1 MTVDDVLTFVIEK
14 PAAGGRMLARHNGR
28 VVLVAGAIPGETVTA
43 RVERVA
49 KGLAFAQTVDVD
61 TASPDRR
68 DTAIDPRC
76 GGNVFSHIRYDRQL
90 QIKRDIVADA
100 FARIAHAPLPELPAI
115 VPSPEGGYR
124 LRARFHVSHD
134 RLGFYREGSHQLC
147 DAAATGQLSQETVAW
162 LRTAERRIQAHGLHG
177 IAGVELGENIAGDE
191 RACHLEVGAV
201 AAENFTPLAEGLT
214 GLSVQR
220 ADRQGVAVAGG
231 EPMLEDTLRP
241 TGSDDSVLVRL
252 RRDVR
257 SFFQGNR
264 FLVQT
269 LARHVTSLVPGGPVV
284 DLYAG
289 IGLFG
294 LSLAALGHDVTL
306 VEGERGS
313 GADLRRNAEP
323 FGDRVQVAPMSV
335 ETFVASGQLAGAA
348 RQATVVVDPPL
359 TGLSGDAL
367 NGIIAAEP
375 PRLIYV
381 SCDPATLARDS
392 RRLLDSGYS
401 LANLTL
407 FDMFPN
413 TAHVEAVGVFGRE
426 H

>member
-1 MTVDDVLTFVIEK
+1 MTVDDVLTFVIER

-28 VVLVAGAIPGETVTA
+28 VVLVSGAIPGETVIA
-43 RVERVA
+43 RVERVT
-49 KGLAFAQTVDVD
+49 KGLAFAETLDVD
-61 TASPDRR
+61 AASPDRR

-90 QIKRDIVADA
+90 QIKREIVADA
-100 FARIAHAPLPELPAI
+100 FARIARAPLAELPAI
-115 VPSPEGGYR
+115 VSSPEGGYR
-124 LRARFHVSHD
+124 LRARFHVSNR

-162 LRTAERRIQAHGLHG
+162 LHSAERLIQAHGLDG
-177 IAGVELGENIAGDE
+177 IAGVELGENIAGDQ
-191 RACHLEVGAV
+191 RACHLEVGAA
-201 AAENFTPLAEGLT
+201 AAEDFAPLAEGLT

-220 ADRQGVAVAGG
+220 ADRQGVAVVGG
-231 EPMLEDTLRP
+231 EPMLEDSLRP
-241 TGSDDSVLVRL
+241 GGSDDAVLVTL

-269 LARHVTSLVPGGPVV
+269 LADHVTSLVPDGPVV

-289 IGLFG
+289 VGLFG
-294 LSLAALGHDVTL
+294 LCFAALGHEVIL
-306 VEGERGS
+306 VEADRGS

-335 ETFVASGQLAGAA
+335 ETFVRSGQLGVEA
-348 RQATVVVDPPL
+348 RPSTVIVDPPR
-359 TGLSGDAL
+359 TGLSRDAL
-367 NGIIAAEP
+367 DGIISAEP

-392 RRLLDSGYS
+392 RRLLDSGYGVTR
-401 LANLTL
+401 LTL
-407 FDMFPN
+407 FDLFPN
-413 TAHVEAVGVFGRE
+413 TAHVEAVGVFERS
-426 H
+426 